1 MTMVW
6 AEWEG
11 QLRAPLRPAGP
22 GPDLRHQT
30 QLEEKG
36 VKGRYA
42 RHVVDATVP
51 SGPLPED
58 ALSPAAVQLMTVPL
72 ARHLPWALRAPFPRN
87 A

>member
-1 MTMVW
+1 
-6 AEWEG
+6 
-11 QLRAPLRPAGP
+11 
-22 GPDLRHQT
+22 
-30 QLEEKG
+30 
-36 VKGRYA
+36 
-42 RHVVDATVP
+42 VDATVP